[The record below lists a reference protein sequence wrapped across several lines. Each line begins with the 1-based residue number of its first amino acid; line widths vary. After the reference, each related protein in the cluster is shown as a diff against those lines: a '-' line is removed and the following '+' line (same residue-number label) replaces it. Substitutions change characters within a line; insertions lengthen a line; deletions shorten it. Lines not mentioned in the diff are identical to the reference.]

1 MADQKLTERSSISS
15 SKDDSYVHIVQD
27 GASLKQTKGNFLRE
41 DRGRITDLEVTKFSN
56 TARIDNIENNQY
68 SGVITYETLAILQA
82 VTGIENTSY
91 KVTNDSTDSNNGYYH
106 WNGSTYVQDASLY
119 NGIVESGEVEA
130 VDGGEVFDY
139 TSKFGT
145 GRVKSIE
152 SVLVGNYINPSGVL
166 LTQVGFKVKSYTCSV
181 GEELVVAGIC
191 GGEVAQHAFYS
202 DSGLTNLIEVGDDNG
217 LSDTINEINYIV
229 KVPASANYIALTE
242 KIAAGEMFCYDLAGS
257 QNVLESMRY
266 EYTANNSENKT
277 YQTIDNSFTTI
288 ANSYLSNTGVLTSL
302 SSFEVKKYAVTE
314 GDYYKID
321 SYNDGNIA
329 VYAFYTD
336 SGLTTLVEL
345 GQVFAGVDSF
355 NGIIK
360 VPTGAT
366 YLGTTNRTSIGN
378 WYTVTYLKNDVDVD
392 LSTTNE
398 RINALDVSNKV
409 INAYGDSLTF
419 GAGGGGTT
427 YLTVLDVLLDGNY
440 IFNNLGVGGETSKTI
455 GFRQGGIPALLENNV
470 LLPLDTSTVSIG
482 TTNSSGLVSVWDG
495 SYVKPLQQTTTVL
508 NPVHIDGIECTL
520 TYSGGTYYLKR
531 VTADTIERTL
541 YAGTN
546 VYTLNQSEYNN
557 GVNII
562 YVGTNSGSF
571 TDEADLIAQIQ
582 RFIDFSKTKRYIII
596 GIHYSSTFSDFD
608 NLEAEMYKA
617 FGNKYYNNRK
627 YMLSNALIDA
637 EITPTAQDVIDIA
650 AGNVPS
656 SLLVDSVHF
665 TAQGY
670 DLIGTNIYKIGKYLG
685 YW

>member
-56 TARIDNIENNQY
+56 TTRINNLESNQY

-91 KVTNDSTDSNNGYYH
+91 KVTNDPDTSLNGYYH
-106 WNGSTYVQDASLY
+106 WSGSAYVKDAESANGV
-119 NGIVESGEVEA
+119 VESGEVEA

-139 TSKFGT
+139 TGKFGT
-145 GRVKSIE
+145 GRLKSTE

-166 LTQVGFKVKSYTCSV
+166 STQVGFKVKSYTCSV

-191 GGEVAQHAFYS
+191 GGAVAQHAFYS

-217 LSDTINEINYIV
+217 ISSVVNEINYIV

-242 KIAAGEMFCYDLAGS
+242 KITEGEMFCYDLAGS
-257 QNVLESMRY
+257 QNVLEDIIA
-266 EYTANNSENKT
+266 ENNTNNSENKT

-288 ANSYLSNTGVLTSL
+288 ANSYLSNTGVLSSL
-302 SSFEVKKYAVTE
+302 SNFEVKKYAVTE

-321 SYNDGNIA
+321 SYNNGNIA
-329 VYAFYTD
+329 VYAFYSD

-366 YLGTTNRTSIGN
+366 YLGTTTRTSDSQ
-378 WYTVTYLKNDVDVD
+378 WYTNTYVQNNVDVD
-392 LSTTNE
+392 LTIINE
-398 RINALDVSNKV
+398 TLSDLSNKI

-427 YLTVLDVLLDGNY
+427 YLTVLEGLLGSDY
-440 IFNNLGVGGETSKTI
+440 SYNNLGVGGETSQTI

-470 LLPLDTSTVSIG
+470 SLPADTSKVAIG
-482 TTNSSGLVSVWDG
+482 TTNDSGLISVWNG
-495 SYVKPLQQTTTVL
+495 LTVKPLQQTTTVL
-508 NPVHIDGIECTL
+508 NPVYIDNIECTL
-520 TYSGGTYYLKR
+520 SYDGGTTYNLNR
-531 VTADTIERTL
+531 VTAGTARTL
-541 YAGTN
+541 YAGET
-546 VYTLNQSEYNN
+546 VYTINQSEYNN
-557 GVNII
+557 GVSII

-571 TDEADLIAQIQ
+571 TDEADLIGQIKS
-582 RFIDFSKTKRYIII
+582 FIDFTKTKRYIVV
-596 GIHYSSTFSDFD
+596 GIHYSSTFSAFD

-617 FGNKYYNNRK
+617 FGNKYYNNRR
-627 YMLSNALIDA
+627 YMLGNALIDA
-637 EITPTAQDVIDIA
+637 GITPTAQDVIDIA

-656 SLLVDSVHF
+656 SLLADSVHF